1 MPYKQKLSVEEK
13 VWIVQEYLKGRIS
26 MNEAARRS
34 GVRWESFN
42 GWIRNYE
49 ADGVDAFLPHKNRVY
64 SPELK
69 KAAVE
74 EYLSGVGSLSKIC
87 KKYHIRSSVQLR
99 NWIRVYNAHGD
110 FNSVKHS
117 GGGSYMK
124 QGRETTQ
131 EERIQIV
138 KDCIASGKNYGEMA
152 LKYQVSYQQD
162 RKSVV

>member
-34 GVRWESFN
+34 GVRWESLN

-99 NWIRVYNAHGD
+99 N
-110 FNSVKHS
+110 
-117 GGGSYMK
+117 
-124 QGRETTQ
+124 
-131 EERIQIV
+131 
-138 KDCIASGKNYGEMA
+138 
-152 LKYQVSYQQD
+152 
-162 RKSVV
+162 

>member
-69 KAAVE
+69 RQLWKSIYPVLGAYQRFAKNIIFGVP
-74 EYLSGVGSLSKIC
+74 YSSGTGFGCIML
-87 KKYHIRSSVQLR
+87 
-99 NWIRVYNAHGD
+99 
-110 FNSVKHS
+110 
-117 GGGSYMK
+117 M
-124 QGRETTQ
+124 ETSTP
-131 EERIQIV
+131 
-138 KDCIASGKNYGEMA
+138 
-152 LKYQVSYQQD
+152 
-162 RKSVV
+162 